1 MEMLQTILIII
12 LLVSWLMVSISAL
25 ISVIQSIVDSHKRE
39 KREQESAKRDLEYH
53 KARMKIYEKKD

>member
-12 LLVSWLMVSISAL
+12 LLVSWLMVSVSAL

-39 KREQESAKRDLEYH
+39 KREQESAERDLEYH
-53 KARMKIYEKKD
+53 EAA